1 MPPFRQLVNGM
12 LPRVDFPELLWLAAD
27 GFPVT
32 DELLARLSRLQY
44 HHINFPG
51 RYAFTRPPAP
61 GLRQLRDP
69 HSDDEAD
76 EDPLSA

>member
-1 MPPFRQLVNGM
+1 MPAGRRVGGGVYIDAAVKQL
-12 LPRVDFPELLWLAAD
+12 ASD

-32 DELLARLSRLQY
+32 DELLARLSPLQY
-44 HHINFPG
+44 DDINFLG

-69 HSDDEAD
+69 HSDDETD
-76 EDPLSA
+76 DGEHG